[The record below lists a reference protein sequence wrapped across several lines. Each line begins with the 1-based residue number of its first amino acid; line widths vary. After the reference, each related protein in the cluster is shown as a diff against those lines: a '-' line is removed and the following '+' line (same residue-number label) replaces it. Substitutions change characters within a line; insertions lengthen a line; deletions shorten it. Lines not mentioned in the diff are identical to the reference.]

1 MALVIGLK
9 NMGDVRSKLSES
21 KNLLI
26 NRSKESITVTLKK
39 DNNEVLV
46 NDSPNL
52 KARVKLN
59 RKYV

>member
-9 NMGDVRSKLSES
+9 NMGDVRAKLSES

-46 NDSPNL
+46 NGSPNL
-52 KARVKLN
+52 KARVRLN

>member
-9 NMGDVRSKLSES
+9 NMGDVRVKLSES

>member
-9 NMGDVRSKLSES
+9 NIGGVGIKLSES
-21 KNLLI
+21 NDLSI
-26 NRSKESITVTLKK
+26 NRSKQFITVTLKK

-46 NDSPNL
+46 NDAPNL

-59 RKYV
+59 QKYV

>member
-9 NMGDVRSKLSES
+9 NMGDVRVKLSES

-46 NDSPNL
+46 NGSPNL

>member
-9 NMGDVRSKLSES
+9 NMGDVRAKLSES

>member
-9 NMGDVRSKLSES
+9 NMGDVRVKLSES

-52 KARVKLN
+52 KARVKMN

>member
-9 NMGDVRSKLSES
+9 NMGDVRVELSES